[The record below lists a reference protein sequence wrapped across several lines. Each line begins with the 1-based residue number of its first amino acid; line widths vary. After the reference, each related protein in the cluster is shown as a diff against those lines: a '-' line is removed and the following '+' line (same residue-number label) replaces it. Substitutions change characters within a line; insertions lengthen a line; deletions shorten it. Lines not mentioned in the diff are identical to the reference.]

1 MSVMLSPHEVERL
14 RARLEEPYETG
25 PKLNLEQRRQLVLDY
40 INGASKAEVAR
51 RFGITPQSAAYHI
64 RRALQIAQAQAQ

>member
-1 MSVMLSPHEVERL
+1 MLSQDEAERL

-25 PKLNLEQRRQLVLDY
+25 PKLTLEQRRQLVLDY
-40 INGASKAEVAR
+40 INGSSKAAVAR

-64 RRALQIAQAQAQ
+64 RRALQTAQQ